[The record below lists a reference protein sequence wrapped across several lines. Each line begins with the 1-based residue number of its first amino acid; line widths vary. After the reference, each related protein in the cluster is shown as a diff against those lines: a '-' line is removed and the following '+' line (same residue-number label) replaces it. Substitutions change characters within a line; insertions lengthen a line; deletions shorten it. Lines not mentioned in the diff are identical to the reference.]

1 MFFKLL
7 FILFVDG
14 LLKTELIVFLE
25 DLRGGFLKNLNQFLQ
40 RSGSLVSQCPL
51 KRLMIANDAV
61 VVSADVKI
69 LDDIVVNFSDVNVF
83 SFVEKER

>member
-1 MFFKLL
+1 MFLKLL

-14 LLKTELIVFLE
+14 FLKTELIVFLK
-25 DLRGGFLKNLNQFLQ
+25 DLRGGFLENLNQFFQ
-40 RSGSLVSQCPL
+40 RSGSLVSQFPL
-51 KRLMIANDAV
+51 KRFMIANDAV

-83 SFVEKER
+83 SFVKKKR